1 MEATGLCF
9 KTEEEAKKM
18 LEYLKVRAAMIRKP
32 KKIDLWIV
40 APVGATYFMR
50 LVTILCDIRDK
61 IQLYII
67 RHASSS
73 RLCID

>member
-32 KKIDLWIV
+32 KKIDL
-40 APVGATYFMR
+40 
-50 LVTILCDIRDK
+50 
-61 IQLYII
+61 
-67 RHASSS
+67 
-73 RLCID
+73 